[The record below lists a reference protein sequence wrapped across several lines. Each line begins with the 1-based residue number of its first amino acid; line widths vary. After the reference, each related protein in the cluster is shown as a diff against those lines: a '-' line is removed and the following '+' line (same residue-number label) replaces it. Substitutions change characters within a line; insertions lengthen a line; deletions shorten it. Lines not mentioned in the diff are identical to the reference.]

1 MAMVWLI
8 TGASS
13 GLGDG
18 IARAVL
24 DRGDFAAVTSRD
36 TNRLKSLAEQYPNQ
50 VFPLSLDLNHP
61 VSIQQAVQSVQ
72 ERFGKVDVLV
82 NNAGYGYRAAIE
94 ESEPEAVRE
103 LFSVNF
109 FGPMEL
115 TRQLLPQ
122 MRERH
127 SGLIISVSS
136 IGAVR
141 GALGNGYYSA
151 AKGALELACEALA
164 KEVQPLGIRVMLAE
178 PGALRTGFYGE
189 RLKSSPASIAD
200 YDALAGKYRKNN
212 KTDSH
217 DQPGDPIRAGK
228 LLVETALRQ
237 DAPFRLLLGSDALHA
252 AVDTLESRLRE
263 ARVWAEVS
271 SCADFDEK
279 QPLNNK

>member
-1 MAMVWLI
+1 
-8 TGASS
+8 
-13 GLGDG
+13 
-18 IARAVL
+18 
-24 DRGDFAAVTSRD
+24 
-36 TNRLKSLAEQYPNQ
+36 
-50 VFPLSLDLNHP
+50 
-61 VSIQQAVQSVQ
+61 
-72 ERFGKVDVLV
+72 
-82 NNAGYGYRAAIE
+82 
-94 ESEPEAVRE
+94 
-103 LFSVNF
+103 
-109 FGPMEL
+109 MEL

-212 KTDSH
+212 KTDSRQQLFH
-217 DQPGDPIRAGK
+217 EIAES
-228 LLVETALRQ
+228 LIITA
-237 DAPFRLLLGSDALHA
+237 FRCFFASGLKRLSE
-252 AVDTLESRLRE
+252 VD
-263 ARVWAEVS
+263 
-271 SCADFDEK
+271 
-279 QPLNNK
+279 

>member
-36 TNRLKSLAEQYPNQ
+36 TSRLKSLAGQYPNQ
-50 VFPLSLDLNHP
+50 VFPVSLDLNSP
-61 VSIQQAVQSVQ
+61 ASIRQAVKSVQ
-72 ERFGKVDVLV
+72 ERFGKMDVLV

-103 LFSVNF
+103 LFAANF

-122 MRERH
+122 MREQR

-141 GALGNGYYSA
+141 SALGNAYYSA

-164 KEVQPLGIRVMLAE
+164 KEVQPLGI
-178 PGALRTGFYGE
+178 
-189 RLKSSPASIAD
+189 SC
-200 YDALAGKYRKNN
+200 
-212 KTDSH
+212 

-252 AVDTLESRLRE
+252 AVDTLEARLRE
-263 ARVWAEVS
+263 ARGWAEVS
-271 SCADFDEK
+271 SCADFDDLQK
-279 QPLNNK
+279 

>member
-1 MAMVWLI
+1 MYK
-8 TGASS
+8 
-13 GLGDG
+13 
-18 IARAVL
+18 RQ
-24 DRGDFAAVTSRD
+24 D

>member
-36 TNRLKSLAEQYPNQ
+36 TNRLKSLAGQYPNQ

-61 VSIQQAVQSVQ
+61 ASIQQAVQSVQ

-103 LFSVNF
+103 LFAANF

-212 KTDSH
+212 KTDST

-252 AVDTLESRLRE
+252 AVDTLEARLRE

-271 SCADFDEK
+271 SRADFEDLQK
-279 QPLNNK
+279 